1 MKLRTGTRYVND
13 KVTERRRKTHR
24 KYTIFRLACEGFIG
38 QLNDSE
44 REIDRLRIMHAT
56 HTFIDNNKDNIYEL
70 ILYRPT
76 LMSFITSIAD
86 RSVIHVKDLLY
97 YCRTEPDLYI
107 SKTNGI
113 EEARMVYE
121 LMNKLYTI
129 VDKARSFIETRTIES
144 GMVYNWVSEVRRLI
158 CERNTL

>member
-1 MKLRTGTRYVND
+1 MKLRSGSRYVKD
-13 KVTERRRKTHR
+13 KVAERKRKTHR
-24 KYTIFRLACEGFIG
+24 KYTIFRLACEDCIG
-38 QLNDSE
+38 QLNDSVSE
-44 REIDRLRIMHAT
+44 VDRLRIMHAM
-56 HTFIDNNKDNIYEL
+56 HTYINNNKDNIYEL
-70 ILYRPT
+70 ILYTPA

-121 LMNKLYTI
+121 LMNRLYTI
-129 VDKARSFIETRTIES
+129 VDKARSFIASRTIES
-144 GMVYNWVSEVRRLI
+144 GKAYNWVSEVRRFI
-158 CERNTL
+158 CERNTF